1 MRGGVKM
8 SILKI
13 KNLCRYYGNDENQVK
28 AVNGIDLDI
37 ERGKITSIMGKSGSG
52 KSTLLHCIAG
62 LDSPTGGE
70 VVISD
75 RNIYTLSDD
84 ELSDLRR
91 KKFGFIFQD
100 FKLIPIMNVYDN
112 IILPVRLDKGD
123 IDKKYIDEII
133 VRLGLEKQLKKLP
146 NEISG
151 GQKQRVA
158 IARALSNK
166 PDIIFADEPTGN
178 LDSKTSEEVLSVLK
192 DVVKMYK
199 KTLVLITHDESIARQ
214 TDRIITISDGKIEKD
229 EIIR

>member
-1 MRGGVKM
+1 M

-13 KNLCRYYGNDENQVK
+13 KNLRRYYGNDGNQVK

-112 IILPVRLDKGD
+112 IILPVRLDKRD

-178 LDSKTSEEVLSVLK
+178 LDSKTSDEVLSVLK